1 MLASLLAANCS
12 EMQEEEGQEEEG
24 QDSAAGD
31 HSRQRTGSSHARF
44 SFIILSFA
52 LVALAFHHRRAKAG
66 RIHIRDS
73 APSELQDYSLGS
85 SAQGVHSLAVLPGFP
100 SEPQFLPESTEVMRK
115 GETGSQRDRGV
126 EIGQCVTNL
135 NLANLKLLQVGAV
148 IAEATQNCPQG
159 FTNTV
164 RKEACMINIAAVV
177 AASSAAASFYAS
189 TAILCPG
196 SVKPDAAC
204 ASVLA
209 ALFETFATFPAASG
223 QISLFC
229 PKNAAEETAPS
240 GLEVFEAD
248 RRLASSN
255 KQALQAFQADRRLTP
270 LSVPGDELEIV
281 FCTWQISQ
289 TLFFFAR
296 AGLLIQTATNLCPP
310 NKGDGKSV
318 ADCSEVINEI
328 LTQMLNAVK
337 FIAAAITNCVKE
349 TDVRAGC
356 ALGSLNFLSALTQ
369 AGSVASALAG
379 GVCFDLDEKKKE
391 KVKED
396 IERIKK
402 IKRNTVRRLWMEKKL
417 IGAANND
424 KVDFEADLDNLN
436 SNASDPNA
444 TVEDLLR
451 GAGVNLKSSSWP
463 PAACVADLQELQ
475 KLQPEVDKA
484 NWTSIEATYREWEA
498 KYQPATET

>member
-1 MLASLLAANCS
+1 MLASLLAVNCS

-24 QDSAAGD
+24 QDSAVGD
-31 HSRQRTGSSHARF
+31 HSRHRTGTSHARL

-66 RIHIRDS
+66 RIHIKDS
-73 APSELQDYSLGS
+73 PPSGLQDYALD
-85 SAQGVHSLAVLPGFP
+85 HRHKEITLAVLPGFP
-100 SEPQFLPESTEVMRK
+100 SEPRFLPESTEVMRK
-115 GETGSQRDRGV
+115 GERGSQRDRGV

-209 ALFETFATFPAASG
+209 ALFETFATFPAAEG

-229 PKNAAEETAPS
+229 PKNAAEEIAPS

-296 AGLLIQTATNLCPP
+296 AGLLIQTATKLCPP
-310 NKGDGKSV
+310 NRGEEKSV
-318 ADCSEVINEI
+318 AGCSEVINEI
-328 LTQMLNAVK
+328 LTQLLNAAK

-356 ALGSLNFLSALTQ
+356 VQSLV
-369 AGSVASALAG
+369 G
-379 GVCFDLDEKKKE
+379 
-391 KVKED
+391 
-396 IERIKK
+396 
-402 IKRNTVRRLWMEKKL
+402 
-417 IGAANND
+417 
-424 KVDFEADLDNLN
+424 
-436 SNASDPNA
+436 
-444 TVEDLLR
+444 
-451 GAGVNLKSSSWP
+451 LK
-463 PAACVADLQELQ
+463 Q
-475 KLQPEVDKA
+475 K
-484 NWTSIEATYREWEA
+484 TTYYCTA
-498 KYQPATET
+498 IC